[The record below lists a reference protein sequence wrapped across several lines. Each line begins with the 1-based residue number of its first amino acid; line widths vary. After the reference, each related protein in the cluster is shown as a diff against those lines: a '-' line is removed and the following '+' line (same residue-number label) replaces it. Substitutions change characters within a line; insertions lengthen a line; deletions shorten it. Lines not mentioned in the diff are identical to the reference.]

1 MWLNFFDWKLKTVYQ
16 LIGAVLS
23 LVSDLLVVWW
33 HGVGAVALS
42 GSGARRTAM

>member
-23 LVSDLLVVWW
+23 LVSDILQCEVV
-33 HGVGAVALS
+33 HVAD
-42 GSGARRTAM
+42 AKID